1 LVLQLQ
7 ATSEEGS
14 KEEENALGVVL
25 IALNLAVIGLA
36 LVQQPIFLKIASH
49 IFAVARR
56 IKERA
61 TSCSK
66 RKDLDAAA
74 ADDDTVTGIEMQN
87 NPSHADNRTDA
98 AGEEPAATRIEIR
111 ANPLVSATR
120 TDGLRADAGC
130 IESEQL
136 GGAEITQLRAEIDK
150 LKRENEQL
158 KQAQPGLARSPSKSV
173 APERRRR
180 RSTGSARRRE
190 SGAEIEK
197 SKLGR
202 QRRRSTGRTNR
213 TKEEE
218 EAMLERREKR
228 RQDRLRLRRYVGVLS
243 LTVECDH

>member
-1 LVLQLQ
+1 M
-7 ATSEEGS
+7 
-14 KEEENALGVVL
+14 
-25 IALNLAVIGLA
+25 
-36 LVQQPIFLKIASH
+36 
-49 IFAVARR
+49 ART
-56 IKERA
+56 E
-61 TSCSK
+61 
-66 RKDLDAAA
+66 
-74 ADDDTVTGIEMQN
+74 IEKM
-87 NPSHADNRTDA
+87 
-98 AGEEPAATRIEIR
+98 
-111 ANPLVSATR
+111 
-120 TDGLRADAGC
+120 
-130 IESEQL
+130 
-136 GGAEITQLRAEIDK
+136 
-150 LKRENEQL
+150 KRENEQL

-243 LTVECDH
+243 LTVEMRSLNLVLFSPLLPSLSNLDTFSYT